1 MSWLTGLDLL
11 DGAGVQR
18 NMALRVAVDRLAEV
32 AAFDGQKGTDLSEG
46 GARALVTPGL
56 FDLQVNG
63 GAGLMLGDCRTPA
76 DVLAIAA
83 AHWASGT
90 AAILPTLISD
100 RPEVTARVIDLVA
113 AAQAQAPGA
122 LPGLHL
128 EGPHL
133 AIAGAHDPACLRPMT
148 DTDLALYAEARARLG
163 RLLITVAPEVVPPA
177 QIAALTAA
185 GVTVALGHTACD
197 HGLAESA
204 YAAGAVMATHL
215 FNAMSGLHHRAPGL
229 VGATLDRGAPFGLI
243 ADGVHVDP
251 AVLRVALRASPGAAV
266 LVSDAMAVAG
276 IGAER
281 FTLAGREVLRQNG
294 RLELA
299 DGTLAGADL
308 TLVQAVENVAG
319 WLFAGIE
326 EVAPMAFD
334 APARVL
340 GMDPP
345 ELAEGAAARLL
356 VWRGG
361 RAVAR
366 VDGGGVL
373 PVMDGQVP
381 GLPGLPG

>member
-11 DGAGVQR
+11 DGAGMQR
-18 NMALRVAVDRLAEV
+18 NMALRVAGDRLAEV
-32 AAFDGQKGTDLSEG
+32 AAFDGQEGTDLSEG

-63 GAGLMLGDCRTPA
+63 GAGLMLGDCVTPQ

-113 AAQAQAPGA
+113 AAQTQAPGA

-133 AIAGAHDPACLRPMT
+133 AVAGAHDPACLRPMT

-163 RLLITVAPEVVPPA
+163 HLLITVAPEVVPPS
-177 QIAALTAA
+177 QIVEMTAA
-185 GVTVALGHTACD
+185 GITVALGHTACD
-197 HGLAESA
+197 HALAASA
-204 YAAGAVMATHL
+204 FDAGAVMATHL

-251 AVLRVALRASPGAAV
+251 
-266 LVSDAMAVAG
+266 
-276 IGAER
+276 
-281 FTLAGREVLRQNG
+281 
-294 RLELA
+294 
-299 DGTLAGADL
+299 
-308 TLVQAVENVAG
+308 
-319 WLFAGIE
+319 
-326 EVAPMAFD
+326 
-334 APARVL
+334 
-340 GMDPP
+340 
-345 ELAEGAAARLL
+345 
-356 VWRGG
+356 
-361 RAVAR
+361 
-366 VDGGGVL
+366 
-373 PVMDGQVP
+373 
-381 GLPGLPG
+381 

>member
-1 MSWLTGLDLL
+1 VSWLTGLDLL
-11 DGAGVQR
+11 DGAGMQR
-18 NMALRVAVDRLAEV
+18 NMALRVAGDRLAEV
-32 AAFDGQKGTDLSEG
+32 AAFDGQKGVDLSEG

-63 GAGLMLGDCRTPA
+63 GAGRMLGDCQTPQ

-113 AAQAQAPGA
+113 AAQTQAPGA

-133 AIAGAHDPACLRPMT
+133 AVAGAHDPACLRPMT

-163 RLLITVAPEVVPPA
+163 HLLITVAPEVVPPS
-177 QIAALTAA
+177 QIAELTAA
-185 GVTVALGHTACD
+185 GITVALGHTACD

-204 YAAGAVMATHL
+204 YEAGAVMATHL
-215 FNAMSGLHHRAPGL
+215 FNAMSGLQHRAPGL

-251 AVLRVALRASPGAAV
+251 AAVRVALRASPGAAV

-276 IGAER
+276 TTADR
-281 FTLAGREVLRQNG
+281 FTLAGREVLRRNG

-308 TLVQAVENVAG
+308 TLVAAVENIAG
-319 WLFAGIE
+319 WLFAGID

-340 GMDPP
+340 GMEAPK
-345 ELAEGAAARLL
+345 LAEGAAARLL

-366 VDGGGVL
+366 VDGAGVL
-373 PVMDGQVP
+373 PVKHGQVP
-381 GLPGLPG
+381 GLPG